1 MSGHPTGQHDEGRI
15 TGSAD
20 GGPAG
25 PGDSGPAGPEDGGP
39 AGPGDDG
46 PGGGAGRCRA
56 ILSVPA
62 TEEKRI
68 LRAFDRGA
76 DELVFDLED
85 AVAPQRKD
93 DARALLAGVLAEL
106 LARPR
111 AGGAGVSVRVNA
123 IRSPW
128 CHLDIAACVAA
139 GDGPLSLVI
148 PKVSDAGD
156 LAFVERL
163 LDGIIAATGRTA
175 PVRVQALIEN
185 AEGLSRV
192 AEIAAHG
199 GRLEGLILGYADLGA
214 SLGRASSTP
223 PQRWLYVQD
232 QVLTAARAHG
242 LRAIDG
248 PYLGTAD
255 DAGLRA
261 AAEHARELGY
271 DGKWVIHPAQ
281 IGTVRETF
289 TAGPEEV
296 ARARAV
302 LAALADAHRRGAGA
316 VGLDGE
322 MIDEALAVAA
332 RRVLARAR

>member
-1 MSGHPTGQHDEGRI
+1 MSGNPAGQHDGGRI
-15 TGSAD
+15 TGDA
-20 GGPAG
+20 AG
-25 PGDSGPAGPEDGGP
+25 S
-39 AGPGDDG
+39 
-46 PGGGAGRCRA
+46 GGGAHRCRA

-68 LRAFDRGA
+68 LRSFDRGA

-93 DARALLAGVLAEL
+93 DARALLAGVLAGI
-106 LARPR
+106 LAGPR
-111 AGGAGVSVRVNA
+111 ADGVGVSVRVNA
-123 IRSPW
+123 IGSPW

-139 GDGPLSLVI
+139 GGGPLSLVI

-163 LDGIIAATGRTA
+163 LDGVTAAVGRTA
-175 PVRVQALIEN
+175 PVRAQALIES
-185 AEGLSRV
+185 AQGLSRV
-192 AEIAAHG
+192 AEIAAAG

-214 SLGRASSTP
+214 SLGRAPTTP

-281 IGTVRETF
+281 IATVRETF
-289 TAGPEEV
+289 TAGAEEV
-296 ARARAV
+296 AHARAV
-302 LAALADAHRRGAGA
+302 LAALAEAHRRGAGA

-332 RRVLARAR
+332 RRVARPRAVATGGLRRPRGRSAGR

>member
-1 MSGHPTGQHDEGRI
+1 MSGHPAGQHDEGRN
-15 TGSAD
+15 TGGAD
-20 GGPAG
+20 GGSVG
-25 PGDSGPAGPEDGGP
+25 PGDGGPGGP
-39 AGPGDDG
+39 ASAGDG
-46 PGGGAGRCRA
+46 GSGGGAGRCRA

-93 DARALLAGVLAEL
+93 DARALLAGVLAEV
-106 LARPR
+106 LAGPR
-111 AGGAGVSVRVNA
+111 AGGVGVSVRVNA

-128 CHLDIAACVAA
+128 CHLDIAACVGA
-139 GDGPLSLVI
+139 GDGPLSLVV

-163 LDGIIAATGRTA
+163 LDGIVAATGRTA

-214 SLGRASSTP
+214 SLGRAPSTP

-281 IGTVRETF
+281 IATVRETF

-302 LAALADAHRRGAGA
+302 LAALEDAHRRGAGA

-332 RRVLARAR
+332 RRTLARAQ

>member
-1 MSGHPTGQHDEGRI
+1 MSGHPAGQHDEGRI

-20 GGPAG
+20 GDPVGA
-25 PGDSGPAGPEDGGP
+25 
-39 AGPGDDG
+39 GDDG

-68 LRAFDRGA
+68 LRSLDRGA

-93 DARALLAGVLAEL
+93 DARALLAGVLAEV
-106 LARPR
+106 LAGPR
-111 AGGAGVSVRVNA
+111 AGLGVSVRVNA

-175 PVRVQALIEN
+175 PVRVQALIES

-192 AEIAAHG
+192 SEIAAHG

-214 SLGRASSTP
+214 SLGRAPSTP

-255 DAGLRA
+255 DEGLRA

-281 IGTVRETF
+281 IATVRETF

-302 LAALADAHRRGAGA
+302 L
-316 VGLDGE
+316 
-322 MIDEALAVAA
+322 
-332 RRVLARAR
+332 

>member
-1 MSGHPTGQHDEGRI
+1 VSGHPAGQHDEGRI
-15 TGSAD
+15 TGGAD
-20 GGPAG
+20 GDPAG
-25 PGDSGPAGPEDGGP
+25 A
-39 AGPGDDG
+39 GDDG
-46 PGGGAGRCRA
+46 SGRGAGAGRCRA

-68 LRAFDRGA
+68 LRSLDRGA

-93 DARALLAGVLAEL
+93 DARALLAGVLAEVL
-106 LARPR
+106 GRPR
-111 AGGAGVSVRVNA
+111 ADLAVSVRVNA

-175 PVRVQALIEN
+175 PVRVQALIES

-192 AEIAAHG
+192 SEIAAHG

-214 SLGRASSTP
+214 SLGRAPSTP

-261 AAEHARELGY
+261 SAEHARELGY

-281 IGTVRETF
+281 IATVRETF

-332 RRVLARAR
+332 RRVLARAQ